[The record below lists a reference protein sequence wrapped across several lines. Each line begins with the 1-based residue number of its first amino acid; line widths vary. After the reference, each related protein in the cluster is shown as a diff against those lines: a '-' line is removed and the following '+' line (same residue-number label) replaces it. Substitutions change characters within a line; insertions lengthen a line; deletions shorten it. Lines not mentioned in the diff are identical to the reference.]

1 MSNRPNIV
9 FYSKNCNAS
18 KNLLMIMKNINI
30 LNNFILYCIEDKKV
44 PNGINIVPTL
54 LVSSINK
61 PLEGINAFKWVENI
75 KFLKKD
81 NISKKEIGPNG
92 YYSLEMNG
100 FSDKYSNMNNDNAQ
114 DQFYHSLNK
123 EKSNGIFTAPEKKKL
138 NDEEYSQ
145 ELEQIK
151 NVRNSQEKDI
161 KNVMKKQQIAAI
173 IKEENKNKL

>member
-1 MSNRPNIV
+1 MSNKPNIV

-44 PNGINIVPTL
+44 PNGIKIVPTL

-61 PLEGINAFKWVENI
+61 PLEGVNAFKWVENI
-75 KFLKKD
+75 KFLRKD

-92 YYSLEMNG
+92 YYNLEMNG
-100 FSDKYSNMNNDNAQ
+100 FSDKYSQMNNEDAH
-114 DQFYHSLNK
+114 DQSYHSLNK
-123 EKSNGIFTAPEKKKL
+123 KKTNGIFTAPEKNKL
-138 NDEEYSQ
+138 NKDEYSK

-151 NVRNSQEKDI
+151 NIRITQEKDI

-173 IKEENKNKL
+173 IKDENKNKL